1 MDHHGILYTKGEI
14 LASFITFFVFM
25 PQSIANKSFILFYF
39 VEMSHKIVL
48 EVPISEEE
56 LKIRS
61 ELAMKIERDL
71 EEEIKEGLYNL
82 ARRLHRIFQQRKL
95 REAKETACKLDNKIR
110 ALSEVIIRIRI
121 EGGTKI
127 EIKEVNKEANE
138 KGCSFRKNFGQKKC
152 LKEVKKIDWEKSLRK
167 GSSPVCVKGSYLKSK
182 EKDRIMMRGKN
193 GSEGKKL
200 IQMGWKV

>member
-1 MDHHGILYTKGEI
+1 MDHHGILYTKDI
-14 LASFITFFVFM
+14 
-25 PQSIANKSFILFYF
+25 
-39 VEMSHKIVL
+39 SHKNVL
-48 EVPISEEE
+48 EVPISAEE

-82 ARRLHRIFQQRKL
+82 ARRLHRLFQQRKL
-95 REAKETACKLDNKIR
+95 RVAKETTCKVDDKIR

-127 EIKEVNKEANE
+127 EINEINKEANE

-200 IQMGWKV
+200 IQLGWKV